1 MKSGHAAMFAQRLL
15 RSETE
20 LGTVPFPSLR
30 SFLKHFEQEFCPEN
44 ERAVALTT
52 LVSGGY
58 YQGGKSVNEYIDD
71 FKELINLARA
81 SDAALNVM
89 NFRRGLDPVIEKDI
103 AVSQHPVDLDDLQ
116 AW

>member
-1 MKSGHAAMFAQRLL
+1 MFAQRLL

-89 NFRRGLDPVIEKDI
+89 TFRKGLDPTIEKDI
-103 AVSQHPVDLDDLQ
+103 AVSQHPVDLDGLQ
-116 AW
+116 AWYERS